1 MARSYNGQTCKLED
15 FNKVVQDTLQL
26 YSREV
31 TDGIMKA
38 VDTVTKDA
46 VKKLKVAGAFNGTT
60 YKSGWKSKTVYKG
73 LYEKRNVIYNSKQPQ
88 ITHLLEYGHVK
99 RNGRGLVRA
108 FPHIMPVEQEMI
120 EEFEKKVQE
129 VI

>member
-1 MARSYNGQTCKLED
+1 MGVKLED
-15 FNKVVQDTLQL
+15 FEKAVEQALSL

-31 TDGIMKA
+31 TEGILKA
-38 VDTVTKDA
+38 VDTVAKDT
-46 VKKLKVAGAFNGTT
+46 VKKLKVSGTFNGKT
-60 YKSGWKSKTVYKG
+60 YKSGWRAKTVYSS
-73 LYEKRNVIYNSKQPQ
+73 LYEKRVTIYNAKQPQ
-88 ITHLLEYGHVK
+88 LTHLLEYGHVK

-129 VI
+129 VIQQS